1 MTEPYELPLWPC
13 SSNIPATFISHLGIT
28 YHEMFTG
35 AYRCFRCLNMNDP
48 MYHSQCKHLARMRMV
63 QGGLA
68 YSNLFENWGLS
79 KHPVEWSYA
88 ARNDKISNYFLH
100 YKPDILRL
108 LSSWVPKTLPA
119 TLSSALHNSWY
130 EFTNHLM
137 LWPRSKTIHNNVS
150 YSFVRV

>member
-48 MYHSQCKHLARMRMV
+48 MYHSQCKHLARMGMV

-68 YSNLFENWGLS
+68 CSNFCLRTEASVN
-79 KHPVEWSYA
+79 
-88 ARNDKISNYFLH
+88 
-100 YKPDILRL
+100 ILWNGIML
-108 LSSWVPKTLPA
+108 QNFQFYPA
-119 TLSSALHNSWY
+119 LQT
-130 EFTNHLM
+130 
-137 LWPRSKTIHNNVS
+137 
-150 YSFVRV
+150 